1 LYLGA
6 GVAATWP
13 ALREAPSDFLAYGV
27 PRENAVTPGDY
38 LQTTYNLWLP
48 GHQLERGARP
58 WIDPYSFQPEAEPRT
73 NFPSWPFALV
83 FWPLHALL
91 GTVGA
96 WNTFVLLS
104 YVGAGGFAALWL
116 RALGLPLGAALVGGL
131 AFALA
136 PYRSAQTAGGHL
148 LGPIAMLLPLALW
161 ALERRRMLVAA
172 ATIASIPLSGQ
183 VHLALGALAF
193 FALYALARARAREA
207 VVGVA
212 TGAVAGLFVYLESI
226 RDSVAAAGRSFAGVE
241 RYSAEAGDFVSRDVR
256 TFETFVFVGWLT
268 PLVALAGLLL
278 LAFRRRYIETVVFGL
293 GLIMPVLFA
302 LGANTPI
309 YEPLW
314 QALPGLE
321 HTRVPERLMPIAC
334 LAIAA
339 LVAVAVARL
348 PWETAALAAALIVA
362 VDLRA
367 GVELYQ
373 PLRADEENGAYA
385 ALRRAPPGRLLEVPV
400 LNPETFAGSVY
411 LYYSMQA
418 PRERP
423 LAYSTTAP
431 REARAVLRKLD
442 CRRLGELDRLGIRY
456 IAYHHALLPF
466 NVPHAVA
473 ACLRRLTS
481 GRKIGESRFVDVF
494 TFP

>member
-1 LYLGA
+1 
-6 GVAATWP
+6 
-13 ALREAPSDFLAYGV
+13 V

-73 NFPSWPFALV
+73 NFPAWPFALV

-91 GTVGA
+91 GTVEA
-96 WNTFVLLS
+96 WDMFVLLS

-161 ALERRRMLVAA
+161 ALERRRMLLAA
-172 ATIASIPLSGQ
+172 AAIASIPLSGQ

-193 FALYALARARAREA
+193 FALYALTRARVREA

-212 TGAVAGLFVYLESI
+212 AGAVAGLFVYLESI

-241 RYSAEAGDFVSRDVR
+241 RYSAEVADFVSRDVR

-268 PLVALAGLLL
+268 PLVALAGLTL
-278 LAFRRRYIETVVFGL
+278 LAVRRRYSETVVFAL
-293 GLIMPVLFA
+293 GIVVPVLFA
-302 LGANTPI
+302 LGANTPV
-309 YEPLW
+309 YELLW
-314 QALPGLE
+314 RALPGLE

-339 LVAVAVARL
+339 LVAFFVARL
-348 PWETAALAAALIVA
+348 PYGAAPVAAALLIA

-367 GVELYQ
+367 GVELYR
-373 PLRADEENGAYA
+373 PLAADEDNRAYA
-385 ALRRAPPGRLLEVPV
+385 ALRAEPPGRLLELPV
-400 LNPETFAGSVY
+400 LRPETFAGSVY
-411 LYYSMQA
+411 LYYTIQA

-423 LAYSTTAP
+423 LGYSTTAP
-431 REARAVLRKLD
+431 REAVAVASRLESAAWPSTA
-442 CRRLGELDRLGIRY
+442 RRLGVRY
-456 IAYHHALLPF
+456 
-466 NVPHAVA
+466 VAVH
-473 ACLRRLTS
+473 RRLIRGRGWTS
-481 GRKIGESRFVDVF
+481 YGPLVRPF
-494 TFP
+494 TRLVARDRGIELFATSP